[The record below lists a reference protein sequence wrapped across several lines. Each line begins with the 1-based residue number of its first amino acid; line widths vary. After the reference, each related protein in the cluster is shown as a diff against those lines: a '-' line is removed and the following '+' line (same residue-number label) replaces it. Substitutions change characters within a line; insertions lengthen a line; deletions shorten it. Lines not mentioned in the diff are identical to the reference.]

1 MFAIVASVSTAGPE
15 QQIALSAADR
25 ADQRPAPTV
34 PVAVAGALL
43 AGGVRH
49 VFGVLGSGNF
59 VVTDAL
65 CAGGARFTRARHE
78 AGAVGMADGFARMS
92 GGTGVATVHQGPGL
106 TNCVTALAEAVK
118 CQTPMLVLS
127 GDTAAAARSSN
138 FRIDQHG
145 LVESVGAGVDRI
157 YSRETAFAD
166 ARRALRRARRE
177 RRPIVLM
184 LPVDIQQLRLDTDGH
199 QAVAAEQGVLR
210 SVPAPEAVER
220 AANFVAEALRPVII
234 AGRGA
239 VLSNARHALERLG
252 DRIGALLA
260 TSAMSKGLFFGS
272 AWELGIS
279 GGFAA
284 PVAADAIQ
292 GADVIIAFGAS
303 LNHWTTRHHALLA
316 PGVRIIQVD
325 DRPEAIGRNTHVD
338 ALLLGDAAAAA
349 AGLDAELARRDYRGT
364 GYRAT
369 PLGPTRW
376 AQLPYED
383 ATGDG
388 RIDPRTL
395 TLALNRE
402 LPSDCNVVV
411 DSGHFAGW
419 PAMYLDVQDPRRWA
433 FCNGFQ
439 AVGLGLGA
447 AIGGAVADPSRVT
460 VAAVGDGGL
469 FMALPELDSAV
480 RLGLPLVVVVYNDDA
495 YGAEV
500 HHFEPKGFAVD
511 TVRFPETDLVGVAER
526 LGAQGIQV
534 RSPDDLAGLGAT
546 IDGLRGPLVID
557 AKVAPGVRAD
567 WIVEAFREG

>member
-1 MFAIVASVSTAGPE
+1 M
-15 QQIALSAADR
+15 
-25 ADQRPAPTV
+25 
-34 PVAVAGALL
+34 
-43 AGGVRH
+43 
-49 VFGVLGSGNF
+49 FGVLGSGNF

-65 CAGGARFTRARHE
+65 RAGGARFTRARHE
-78 AGAVGMADGFARMS
+78 SGAVGMADGFARIT
-92 GGTGVATVHQGPGL
+92 GAIGVASVHQGPGL
-106 TNCVTALAEAVK
+106 TNCLTPLAEAVK

-127 GDTAAAARSSN
+127 GDTAAAAKSSN

-145 LVESVGAGVDRI
+145 LVESVGAGVERI
-157 YSRETAFAD
+157 YGRETAFAD
-166 ARRALRRARRE
+166 ATRALGRARRE

-184 LPVDIQQLRLDTDGH
+184 LPVDIQQLPLETDCRRP
-199 QAVAAEQGVLR
+199 AAGSHGVLR
-210 SVPAPEAVER
+210 SVPAPEAFER
-220 AANFVAEALRPVII
+220 AANLVTDGSRPVII

-239 VLSNARHALERLG
+239 VLSDAGRDLERLG

-272 AWELGIS
+272 PWELGIC

-284 PVAADAIQ
+284 PVAADAIR

-325 DRPEAIGRNTHVD
+325 DRAEAIGRNTHVD
-338 ALLLGDAAAAA
+338 APLLGDAAAAA
-349 AGLDAELARRDYRGT
+349 AGLDAELARREHLGT
-364 GYRAT
+364 GYRTA
-369 PLGPTRW
+369 PLGCTRW

-402 LPSDCNVVV
+402 LPADCNVVV

-439 AVGLGLGA
+439 AVGLRARRSHWRGCRRSIARHRRGRRRRRPVHGPARTRQRGPARRAGRGAGLRRRRVRCRGSPLRPQGLCPRHSPIPRDRPRGRRRAARRPGPAGPLSEDLEGLGA
-447 AIGGAVADPSRVT
+447 PST
-460 VAAVGDGGL
+460 G
-469 FMALPELDSAV
+469 
-480 RLGLPLVVVVYNDDA
+480 
-495 YGAEV
+495 
-500 HHFEPKGFAVD
+500 
-511 TVRFPETDLVGVAER
+511 
-526 LGAQGIQV
+526 
-534 RSPDDLAGLGAT
+534 
-546 IDGLRGPLVID
+546 
-557 AKVAPGVRAD
+557 
-567 WIVEAFREG
+567 